1 MTTKD
6 NKLVRVAP
14 LLKLIGDWNEFLSGG
29 YTKEDELLIHRHEQT
44 GKPLRDIQCI
54 KHFVRGTDSRATVRG
69 DK

>member
-1 MTTKD
+1 M
-6 NKLVRVAP
+6 
-14 LLKLIGDWNEFLSGG
+14 KLIGDWNEFLSGG